1 MEVFLYIQAGKDLV
15 KYINMLSYSFKKQFI
30 FGALFLIIAAV
41 ILSFSYYFLKPEPS
55 CFDGILNQSEV
66 KTDCGGSC
74 QACKP
79 EIKIQDLEI
88 ISYNSFF
95 LGNGKYDAM
104 AQVKNLNP
112 AHGAKSFIY
121 RFKFYNSAKEQIA
134 EKSGTE
140 YILANQTKYIIE
152 SNIDAPEEAAFTDF
166 SIDRFSVEWIEQ
178 DEALIALPVFSKK
191 YEVVSEKG
199 IEFAQVVGTVNNP
212 ASSYG
217 FAEVDV
223 HIILVDADKK
233 PIAAG
238 KTTVNNLRSG
248 ENRLF
253 TVIFSKDTPLPA
265 DIYAEAVA
273 NIFNEANVK

>member
-15 KYINMLSYSFKKQFI
+15 RYINMLSYSFKKQFI
-30 FGALFLIIAAV
+30 FGALFLVIAAA
-41 ILSFSYYFLKPEPS
+41 IISFSYYFLKPEPS

-112 AHGAKSFIY
+112 ARGAKSFIY

-166 SIDRFSVEWIEQ
+166 SIDHFSVEWIEQ

-223 HIILVDADKK
+223 HIILVDADRK